1 MSATTPPPPKPAAT
15 ASAAASSKRAL
26 WWAIGGGVLA
36 LGLGVWFVAAN
47 LPRWLNAP
55 AGGTP
60 TTETAPA
67 ADRKIR
73 AQLFYVSPDGSELV
87 PLSRD
92 VPYGATTADQV
103 KALVEAQIQP
113 APAGYFSAIP
123 AGTTLRTVFLASRGE
138 AYLDFGPEIVT
149 NSTGGSID
157 EALAVFAIVN
167 AVTVNLSNNVSAVQ
181 ILVNGKEVDTLAG
194 HIDLRRPLIRSLAW
208 IRKGQ

>member
-1 MSATTPPPPKPAAT
+1 MW
-15 ASAAASSKRAL
+15 SKRTL

-55 AGGTP
+55 AGGTTP
-60 TTETAPA
+60 TENATP

-73 AQLFYVSPDGSELV
+73 AQLFYVSPDGSELI
-87 PLSRD
+87 PSSRD
-92 VPYGATTADQV
+92 VPYGATTAEQV
-103 KALVEAQIQP
+103 RALVEAQIQP
-113 APAGYFSAIP
+113 PPPGYFSAIP
-123 AGTTLRTVFLASRGE
+123 PGTTLRTVFLAAHGE
-138 AYLDFGPEIVT
+138 AYLDFGPEIVA
-149 NSTGGSID
+149 NNIGGSID

-167 AVTVNLSNNVSAVQ
+167 AVTVNLSGSVNAVQ

-208 IRKGQ
+208 VRKGQ